1 MLPCED
7 SSPDSA
13 ELIIGTIRDLCHA
26 VNALIGCIADQNC
39 QQVIFM
45 GTASGLGTQHMSEA
59 VNETGVTINHA
70 QYIRNPRC
78 GNLLEEGIV
87 DQMMFAGR
95 RQAPEAFTLRITQ
108 DDIPVVFLFK
118 IFADFV
124 QTGIQ
129 FHGHLFDQ
137 LFRLLR

>member
-1 MLPCED
+1 
-7 SSPDSA
+7 
-13 ELIIGTIRDLCHA
+13 
-26 VNALIGCIADQNC
+26 
-39 QQVIFM
+39 M

-95 RQAPEAFTLRITQ
+95 RRGARSVYPADYA
-108 DDIPVVFLFK
+108 DDIPVQDCLP
-118 IFADFV
+118 V
-124 QTGIQ
+124 QDIR
-129 FHGHLFDQ
+129 
-137 LFRLLR
+137 RLRTNGYPIPWPSV